1 MQEGRGYAR
10 QGVAGALT
18 GGKGAADATAAAD
31 HEPLRR
37 RQDVD
42 ARRTSLENDAMPITA
57 GWAVGVATLLLLLG
71 TPQGSRAKAT
81 ISFASRYDY
90 FCWNP
95 GA

>member
-1 MQEGRGYAR
+1 
-10 QGVAGALT
+10 
-18 GGKGAADATAAAD
+18 
-31 HEPLRR
+31 
-37 RQDVD
+37 
-42 ARRTSLENDAMPITA
+42 MPITA